1 MAQAGG
7 KLREGEQNF
16 TEMSEHDKRKNKSS
30 QREEGLKYEGKGQM
44 GEGKGGG
51 QEYLKEFV
59 EIFFDG
65 DGKFE
70 EMRRD
75 I

>member
-1 MAQAGG
+1 VAQAGG